1 MTGVKNNTRPPAWF
15 RRGNY
20 LQRKL
25 KSFTLLKWWEQFSVR
40 AFVRDKAADPVT
52 GALWL
57 SDLAYREFR
66 RNLELLKSGQI
77 EASDLPKPF
86 ADKLLSLFSTIVNA
100 VQFLLKCDAVD
111 QLTFYHADLVEIIAT
126 GGVLADHFEGFLIN
140 ELDREE
146 AEVDSPQ
153 LSEPQIIEDA
163 DSPQLSE
170 PQIIEDAPL
179 HPLQEKI
186 IELIEQNGIVGID
199 GLFDYGEWVYS
210 FPCHWITRDISRIA
224 ELSPPIRPISAT
236 ELNGLA
242 EYYDSNPD
250 CNVPMRTRGNRIF
263 LSVPINLPD
272 AFLKASFAACLET
285 LRDTH
290 RVGHSLECRD
300 TTWADCGLLQCLD
313 LHHWSSRNNDALSI
327 QDVIDFAFAR
337 PEQDRTM
344 YNKTTAKWMALVLQ
358 PDFLASLLEAAI

>member
-1 MTGVKNNTRPPAWF
+1 M
-15 RRGNY
+15 
-20 LQRKL
+20 QRKL

-146 AEVDSPQ
+146 AEV
-153 LSEPQIIEDA
+153 